1 MRHGLDELTRFI
13 MARAA
18 AKRQEGRGM
27 GEDVEYI
34 LTRTQRVGEDGV
46 DI

>member
-1 MRHGLDELTRFI
+1 MRHGLDGLTRI

-27 GEDVEYI
+27 GEDFEYI
-34 LTRTQRVGEDGV
+34 LTRTQRIGEDGV